1 MKKHRRIVFL
11 FIIVFTVFL
20 FACNLLLRQTSVFHH
35 GPDAGNLPW
44 NLTLVNKQ
52 YAVPKS
58 YSPQLMT
65 LSNGQR
71 IDKRIYPDLQ
81 AMFDKARSQGLDLQ
95 AAYGYRTKTQQDE
108 ILQDRINALRKE
120 GLSKRAAREE
130 AELTVALPDH
140 SEHQL
145 GLAIDIQA
153 KGDTDKDRLYT
164 WLENNAYL
172 YGFIL
177 RYPPNRTDETG
188 FEYERWHYRYV
199 GKEAANIVFHK
210 QLTLEEYLQKY
221 K

>member
-11 FIIVFTVFL
+11 FIIAFTVLL
-20 FACNLLLRQTSVFHH
+20 FACNLLRQTSVFHH
-35 GPDAGNLPW
+35 GPDTGNLPW

-52 YAVPKS
+52 YAVPNS

-65 LSNGQR
+65 LSNGQK

-95 AAYGYRTKTQQDE
+95 AAYGYRTKAQQEE
-108 ILQDRINALRKE
+108 ILQDKISALRKE

-130 AELTVALPDH
+130 AELTVALPGH

-153 KGDTDKDRLYT
+153 KGDTDKDRLYA
-164 WLENNAYL
+164 WLENNANL

-177 RYPPNRTDETG
+177 RYPQNSMNETG

-199 GKEAANIVFHK
+199 GREAAKIIFQE
-210 QLTLEEYLQKY
+210 QLTLEEYWQKY